1 MVTHVL
7 SGNDLADMQLI
18 RNYNKGFRILL
29 SAIDILSRYAW
40 AVSLKNKKGNSI
52 TNAFQKKAKWAS
64 VDIITRQWYRISFNA

>member
-7 SGNDLADMQLI
+7 SGNDQADMQLI

-52 TNAFQKKAKWAS
+52 TNAFQKKQNEQ
-64 VDIITRQWYRISFNA
+64 V

>member
-52 TNAFQKKAKWAS
+52 TNVFQKKTKWAS

>member
-52 TNAFQKKAKWAS
+52 TNAFQKKTKWAS
-64 VDIITRQWYRISFNA
+64 VDIITQQWYRISFNA

>member
-52 TNAFQKKAKWAS
+52 TNAFQKKTKWAS